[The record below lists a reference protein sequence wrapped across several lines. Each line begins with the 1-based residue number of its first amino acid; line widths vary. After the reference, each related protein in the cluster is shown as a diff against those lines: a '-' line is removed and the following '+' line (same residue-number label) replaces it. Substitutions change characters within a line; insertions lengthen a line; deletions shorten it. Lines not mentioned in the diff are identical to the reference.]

1 MKITLCENNHH
12 FTLHIPLALLTA
24 SLWAKWV
31 SREENDIS
39 GKTMQAI
46 RKELRKDVKRF
57 GHFTLVD
64 IKSADGESVLIR
76 L

>member
-46 RKELRKDVKRF
+46 RKELRKDVKREVYPKLW
-57 GHFTLVD
+57 T
-64 IKSADGESVLIR
+64 KPESGVLF